1 MTTKADRPYGTF
13 PRDAAE
19 EVATPAALAGTPRGL
34 RAWLRARSGRERVE
48 LVLTAILVVIATV
61 LLASAAPRSPR
72 IAQLAVPDP
81 TPTPT
86 IPELYAKVAQS
97 VVSIRVGSESN
108 GGSGVVLDDQGTILT
123 ALHVVNGQSDI
134 TVTFADGT
142 QAPARILTTLPD
154 SDIAALRTLRRPAVL
169 VPAVLGNPDTV
180 QIGDD
185 AIVIGNPFGLTR
197 SLSTGVISGLGRSI
211 QVPGR
216 SKPLEGLIQFDA
228 SVNPGSSGGP
238 LLNREGDVIG
248 IVTALANPSNQ
259 RSFSGVGFAV
269 RIDLASSAAG
279 LPPD

>member
-13 PRDAAE
+13 PRDPAAE
-19 EVATPAALAGTPRGL
+19 AATPAVPRPRGM

-48 LVLTAILVVIATV
+48 LVLTAILVAIATV
-61 LLASAAPRSPR
+61 LLAASTPRSPR
-72 IAQLAVPDP
+72 IAQLATPDP
-81 TPTPT
+81 TPMPT
-86 IPELYAKVAQS
+86 IPELYAKVARS
-97 VVSIRVGSESN
+97 VVSIRVGSDAN
-108 GGSGVVLDDQGTILT
+108 GGSGVILDEAGDILT
-123 ALHVVNGQSDI
+123 ALHVVSGQSDI

-142 QAPARILTTLPD
+142 QAPARILVALPD
-154 SDIAALRTLRRPAVL
+154 SDIAALRALRRPAVL
-169 VPAVLGNPDTV
+169 VPAVLGNPDTL

-185 AIVIGNPFGLTR
+185 AIVIGNPFGLAR

-211 QVPGR
+211 QVPGK

-238 LLNREGDVIG
+238 LLNRDGDVVG

-269 RIDLASSAAG
+269 RIDTASSAVG